1 MLRSVSTSAGS
12 KGRPDMRDYPQESH
26 PDLGLW
32 PEQDRTEDLRTNKSA
47 PEIQVLEHPAGTDP
61 NPSTSK

>member
-1 MLRSVSTSAGS
+1 
-12 KGRPDMRDYPQESH
+12 MRDYPQESH

-32 PEQDRTEDLRTNKSA
+32 PEQDLTEDLRTSKSA
-47 PEIQVLEHPAGTDP
+47 PEIPVLAHRAGTDP

>member
-1 MLRSVSTSAGS
+1 
-12 KGRPDMRDYPQESH
+12 MRDYPQESL

-32 PEQDRTEDLRTNKSA
+32 PEQDCTEDLRKSA
-47 PEIQVLEHPAGTDP
+47 PETPVRQHRAGTDP